1 MEAKVRKPAL
11 GKGLDAILGEPV
23 PAQTAVANAHEATV
37 EKRRAG
43 SPLEVPIEQ
52 VSPGRSQ
59 PRRHFDE
66 DALEELAASIRQSG
80 VIQPLVVMECP
91 GGYELIAGERRL
103 RAASRAGLETVPVVV
118 KRDLRSSEL
127 VELALVENI
136 QRADLSPLEEA
147 KAFEHL
153 VKDHG
158 YTQEKVAQRV
168 GKSRAAVANSI
179 RLLSLPASLRQAVE
193 EGKLSEGHARA
204 LLALSTTSA
213 QLTAARQVIA
223 RGLSVRETEE
233 LVRRSGETKMRPK
246 TAESANAVTSA
257 HAAVERSL
265 EQILA
270 TKVRIR
276 SRGKGGRI
284 EIAYFSQDELNRLLE
299 RLGS

>member
-1 MEAKVRKPAL
+1 MRKPAL
-11 GKGLDAILGEPV
+11 GRGLDAILGEP
-23 PAQTAVANAHEATV
+23 PAPPAAITAVPDMARPSNL
-37 EKRRAG
+37 AG
-43 SPLEVPIEQ
+43 SPLEVPIGK
-52 VSPGRSQ
+52 VSPGRAQ
-59 PRRHFDE
+59 PRRIFDE
-66 DALEELAASIRQSG
+66 DALEELAASIRETG
-80 VIQPLVVMECP
+80 IIQPLLVMECP
-91 GGYELIAGERRL
+91 GGYELVAGERRL

-118 KRDLRSSEL
+118 KRDLAASEL

-136 QRADLSPLEEA
+136 QRADLTPLEEA
-147 KAFEHL
+147 RAYEEL
-153 VKDHG
+153 VKNYQ

-179 RLLSLPASLRQAVE
+179 RLLTLPAPLRQAVE

-213 QLTAARQVIA
+213 QVSAARTVIA

-233 LVRRSGETKMRPK
+233 LVRRSGETKTPPRASTKSSASAASAK
-246 TAESANAVTSA
+246 T
-257 HAAVERSL
+257 AVERSL
-265 EQILA
+265 EQLLA

-284 EIAYFSQDELNRLLE
+284 EIDFYSQEELDRLLE